1 MGSRKS
7 RSIALLHL
15 IGAALLGCLTLACG
29 SDEQPAELEEITP
42 GEGVWEISPVETDH
56 LPLGRLTL
64 LQGSL
69 SAEGER
75 FALRN
80 LDIRQP
86 IQITVVSREES
97 DPLQLEAFKTSWDQP
112 LASIPSEDGVS
123 TLRFR
128 TADAVYL
135 RITGNEG
142 IDYQL
147 AAWVGPVIEPPAL
160 PAFTRAGGGDGGGCG
175 GGLLLALLLVA
186 GGAFWL
192 RRRQRVA
199 GASAGVLLLAV
210 AASLLAIGG
219 LDAAADTPRSVREE
233 WERTSRAMNE
243 LRERLESLPSTG
255 NQQID
260 DVVGATQLMISF
272 MEQFGFIEPREAAVQ
287 PDYSPEGAPPLPSS
301 CYDDPTGRC
310 NECFLAATTDFDK
323 WRKLLEDQWVIYKQV
338 ELEAGRI
345 LELADA
351 AAGLHP
357 AAKLAWAVQKTDP
370 GAAHVKAQQQ
380 FYADYD
386 KNYTELIRRL
396 NDGLL
401 AIGKCEEEHHSDR
414 DWYNRFGLPYYLF
427 MRDRYQ
433 RR

>member
-1 MGSRKS
+1 MGSWRLRTS
-7 RSIALLHL
+7 GLRYLV
-15 IGAALLGCLTLACG
+15 GAALLGCLTLACG
-29 SDEQPAELEEITP
+29 SDERPAELEEIAP
-42 GEGVWEISPVETDH
+42 GEGVWEISPVETDR
-56 LPLGRLTL
+56 LPLGRLAL

-86 IQITVVSREES
+86 IQITVVSREEA
-97 DPLQLEAFKTSWDQP
+97 DPLHLEAFKTSWDQP
-112 LASIPSEDGVS
+112 LASIPSDDGVS

-135 RITGNEG
+135 RIAGREG
-142 IDYQL
+142 IEYQL
-147 AAWVGPVIEPPAL
+147 AAWVGPVVETPEL
-160 PAFTRAGGGDGGGCG
+160 PAFTRAGAGGGGGCG
-175 GGLLLALLLVA
+175 GGLLLALLLVG

-192 RRRQRVA
+192 RRRHQRGA
-199 GASAGVLLLAV
+199 GGGALLLAV
-210 AASLLAIGG
+210 AASLVASGG
-219 LDAAADTPRSVREE
+219 LDAAADTPRGVREE

-243 LRERLESLPSTG
+243 LRERLGNLPSTG

-272 MEQFGFIEPREAAVQ
+272 MEQFGFIDPREAAVQ

-310 NECFLAATTDFDK
+310 NECFSAATTDFDK
-323 WRKLLEDQWVIYKQV
+323 WRKLLEDQWVIYRQV

-401 AIGKCEEEHHSDR
+401 AIGKCEEEHHGDR